1 MMNDR
6 IKTLAISTGIYD
18 SITDP
23 WDKHK
28 TGDPYSSV
36 MDDLEK
42 FAELLVQ
49 DCANWIRNN
58 YDHESA
64 EPLAFY
70 MEMYYGLHGDYA

>member
-1 MMNDR
+1 MNQR
-6 IKTLAISTGIYD
+6 IQELMKDADAWHFHDNRGQF
-18 SITDP
+18 
-23 WDKHK
+23 
-28 TGDPYSSV
+28 V
-36 MDDLEK
+36 MEEFCEK

>member
-1 MMNDR
+1 MNQR
-6 IKTLAISTGIYD
+6 IRELEKQC
-18 SITDP
+18 
-23 WDKHK
+23 WDHQ
-28 TGDPYSSV
+28 TNHLNS
-36 MDDLEK
+36 EK
-42 FAELLVQ
+42 FANLLVQ